1 MIGNEEEHLGVLLD
15 DILQTELTIARHGD
29 DIGTAAE
36 GDQVIH
42 IGRGGGAK
50 EWVKGDLH
58 EGARMPGACRI
69 ECLERVNALVDLC
82 ESLLGKIARADDF
95 GNLAILCLYGVVAR
109 GVGKLNDL
117 DAGVLQC
124 GDGLRGGEVG
134 GKDEGRTLRYEELEI
149 GLYGGADDGDAVGNG
164 SATVRG
170 AADEER
176 VASEVVELVAHG
188 GNERDDAWRLRLVF
202 LLARLVATDQEREQ
216 K

>member
-1 MIGNEEEHLGVLLD
+1 MIGDQEEHLGVLLY

-29 DIGTAAE
+29 DVCTAAE
-36 GDQVIH
+36 GDQIVH
-42 IGRGGGAK
+42 VSRCGGTK
-50 EWVKGDLH
+50 ERVKSYLH

-69 ECLERVNALVDLC
+69 ELLEPVDALVDLC
-82 ESLLGKIARADDF
+82 KSPLGKVARADDF
-95 GNLAILCLYGVVAR
+95 GDLAILRLYGVVA
-109 GVGKLNDL
+109 GGIGKLNDL
-117 DAGVLQC
+117 DASILQC

-149 GLYGGADDGDAVGNG
+149 GLYGRANDGDAIGNG
-164 SATVRG
+164 STTVRG

-176 VASEVVELVAHG
+176 VAPEVVELIAHG

-202 LLARLVATDQEREQ
+202 LLARLVATDQEGEQ